1 MIKPKSQ
8 GTGGQ
13 QSVVGE
19 DRRRTQRV
27 MVHIPLTLRLANQV
41 TVEARTVSVNDHG
54 AMLLC
59 PRAIPA
65 ETRLELQNKRTLET
79 QNCRVVRGPIESTD
93 GYLVPVEFLA
103 AATNFW
109 GISFP
114 PVNWK
119 PSEG

>member
-8 GTGGQ
+8 GTAGP
-13 QSVVGE
+13 QSVAGE

-27 MVHIPLTLRLANQV
+27 MIHVPLTLQLANQV
-41 TVEARTVSVNDHG
+41 TIEARTVSVNLHG

-79 QNCRVVRGPIESTD
+79 QKCRVVRGPIESAD

-103 AATNFW
+103 AAASFW

-119 PSEG
+119 PPEG